1 MTDQRKVIQMADGQ
15 IIDRRSES
23 GKSDANRRKFMK
35 RFNAHIRE
43 RIQES
48 ISGKHIDEIDVGKG
62 GEEIKIKRGKLM
74 SEPSFRYKGG
84 KWNIPLPGNDRF
96 GKGDEAPRP
105 NSGGRGSGSGKAGDS
120 GESEDDFIF
129 QVSREEFLNIF
140 FEDLALPDMVRKAL
154 SQIDEYKWCRAG
166 FSDTGSPANLSVIR
180 TMGHALAR
188 RLGCGLR
195 KDEYEELLA
204 ILEELTAAGK
214 TEADL
219 VFAEVAERIAELERK
234 MEVVPFLDTT
244 DQVYHDRTKVAVPTT
259 RAVMFCLMDV
269 SGSMDEQ
276 KKQIAKRFFMLLYI
290 FLTKTYEHIEV
301 VFLRHHTTA
310 RLVDEDAFFHDRE
323 SGGTIVSSVLKL
335 MLETIDEHKY
345 NDGTWNIYAAQ
356 ASDGDNWD
364 NDSPIC
370 RNLLIQKIMPIVQ
383 YFAYVEITTGDPQ
396 NLWHEYEK
404 VKAECANF
412 AMQKIKELQDI
423 YPVFQRLFRKRIGTG
438 A

>member
-1 MTDQRKVIQMADGQ
+1 MTDQRKVIQMPDGQ
-15 IIDRRSES
+15 IIDRRSDS

-43 RIQES
+43 RVQES
-48 ISGKHIDEIDVGKG
+48 IDGKNIDEIDIDKS
-62 GEEIKIKRGKLM
+62 GEEITIKRGKHM
-74 SEPSFRYKGG
+74 SEPSFRYKNG
-84 KWNIPLPGNDRF
+84 KWIYAGSGNDHF
-96 GKGDEAPRP
+96 GKGDELARP
-105 NSGGRGSGSGKAGDS
+105 KGGQGGSGPGSASDS
-120 GESEDDFIF
+120 GESEDDFVF
-129 QVSREEFLNIF
+129 QISREEFLKYF
-140 FEDLALPDMVRKAL
+140 FEDLELPDMVRKAL

-166 FSDTGSPANLSVIR
+166 FTNTGSPANLSILR
-180 TMGHALAR
+180 TMRHALGR
-188 RLGCGLR
+188 RLGCGLHM
-195 KDEYEELLA
+195 DEYEELCA

-219 VFAEVAERIAELERK
+219 EFSEIVDRIAELERK
-234 MEVVPFLDTT
+234 IEVVPFLDTT
-244 DQVYHDRTKVAVPTT
+244 DQTYHDRTKIAVPTT

-269 SGSMDEQ
+269 SGSMDEE
-276 KKQIAKRFFMLLYI
+276 KKQIAKRFFMLLYL

-301 VFLRHHTTA
+301 IFLRHHTTA
-310 RLVDEDAFFHDRE
+310 KLVDEDEFFYGRE

-335 MLETIDEHKY
+335 MLETIEERKF
-345 NDGTWNIYAAQ
+345 NDGTWNIYTAQ

-370 RNLLIQKIMPIVQ
+370 RDLLIKKIMKMVQ

-396 NLWHEYEK
+396 NLWREYEK
-404 VKAECANF
+404 VKTACANF
-412 AMQKIKELQDI
+412 AMQRIKEVRDI